1 MLRKNSFNN
10 DNHLLA
16 AFVLT
21 HSQEGVLTDN
31 ASVILSATAMFLAR
45 GASEREEVQAEL
57 VQADRREEEVRQER
71 RVLKKRCREG
81 DGEVLLLQNR
91 LEAAAQIELKSVRT
105 ELEIA
110 QMHLAQLRGSE
121 ADAGSKGSFS
131 DVASL
136 TRELG
141 LARNSQAEALASRD
155 QMARERDLDTQGG
168 RLSETREQIN
178 KVKKR

>member
-1 MLRKNSFNN
+1 
-10 DNHLLA
+10 
-16 AFVLT
+16 
-21 HSQEGVLTDN
+21 
-31 ASVILSATAMFLAR
+31 
-45 GASEREEVQAEL
+45 
-57 VQADRREEEVRQER
+57 
-71 RVLKKRCREG
+71 
-81 DGEVLLLQNR
+81 
-91 LEAAAQIELKSVRT
+91 
-105 ELEIA
+105 
-110 QMHLAQLRGSE
+110 MHLAQLRGSE